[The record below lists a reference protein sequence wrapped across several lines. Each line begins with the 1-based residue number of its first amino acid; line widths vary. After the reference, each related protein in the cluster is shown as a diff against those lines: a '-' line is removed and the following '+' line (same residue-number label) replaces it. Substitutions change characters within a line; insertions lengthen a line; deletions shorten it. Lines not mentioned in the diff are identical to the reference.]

1 MTRRLLVS
9 YLTVTLLVLV
19 GLGVSLEVVYTARER
34 ERVEAD
40 TARDANVLA
49 TIYEDALEGDA
60 ELETR
65 PAEEYRA
72 RTGSTVVVVG
82 RDGISRVHT
91 DDGTGRDLSASPGI
105 DVALTGATTTG
116 RVDAP
121 AGGAGRLFV
130 AVPVASG
137 GRVLGAVRI
146 DLDTDQLDARIR
158 RSRYLLVGLAAAV
171 LALVALIGWVIARSV
186 TRPIR
191 QLNAAAARYAAG
203 DLTVDPG
210 PTGGPPEIRALG
222 ETMSTMAR
230 RLDEQVRTQRRF
242 VADASHQLRTP
253 LTSLRLRLENLQSR
267 LPAEPAGEVDV
278 AIDETTRLAALVTSL
293 LQLTSADERR
303 QHGSADLAALTLARV
318 ETWSVLAES
327 TGVALVADVA
337 PGARPVRAEP
347 SGVEQILDNLLENAL
362 NAAPAGTAVTVRVRF
377 EAGRTELVVSD
388 QGPGL
393 TDEEKQLAT
402 QRFWRASEASEG
414 SGLGLAIVESLAGAF
429 GATLSLDDAPG
440 GGLVVTVGFL
450 AADPVADAGADP
462 GADTPADT
470 RADAGR

>member
-40 TARDANVLA
+40 TAHDANVLA
-49 TIYEDALEGDA
+49 TLYEDALEGEA
-60 ELETR
+60 ELEAR

-82 RDGISRVHT
+82 RDGISRVDT
-91 DDGTGRDLSASPGI
+91 DDETGRDLSASPGI
-105 DVALTGATTTG
+105 DVALTGETATG

-121 AGGAGRLFV
+121 ADGAGRLFV

-171 LALVALIGWVIARSV
+171 LALVALIGWAIARSV

-210 PTGGPPEIRALG
+210 PTGGPPEIRTLG
-222 ETMSTMAR
+222 DTMSTMAR
-230 RLDEQVRTQRRF
+230 RLDELVRTQRRF

-267 LPAEPAGEVDV
+267 LPAGPAGEVDV

-303 QHGSADLAALTLARV
+303 QHGSADLAALTRARV
-318 ETWSVLAES
+318 DTWSVLAES
-327 TGVALVADVA
+327 TGVQLVADVA
-337 PGARPVRAEP
+337 PGLGPVRAEA

-362 NAAPAGTAVTVRVRF
+362 NASPPGTTVTVRVRL
-377 EAGRTELVVSD
+377 EDGRTELLVSD
-388 QGPGL
+388 EGPGL
-393 TDEEKQLAT
+393 TDEEKQLAP

-414 SGLGLAIVESLAGAF
+414 SGLGLAIVESLAAAC
-429 GATLSLDDAPG
+429 GATLTLADAPG
-440 GGLVVTVGFL
+440 TGLAVTVGFL
-450 AADPVADAGADP
+450 PAEADADAVADAVA
-462 GADTPADT
+462 
-470 RADAGR
+470 RADARG